1 MAERNSFKYIGA
13 INNSY
18 ILIIIQPTT
27 FHMNDR
33 KRLRRQFLKDSAK
46 ASGLMMLAP
55 LMGKIKFVESTQRQ
69 QEIATVLNRIKFAV
83 INIDHPHIYG
93 MTDAIKRG
101 GGELTAL
108 YAKQP
113 DLAAAFLKT
122 YPEAKAVKSEREI
135 LEDPSI
141 QLVLSSGIPD
151 ERAPLGIRVM
161 QHGKDYLSDKPGII
175 SLEQLA
181 LVKKVQKETNQ
192 IYSILYS
199 ERFENKAT
207 EKASQLVA
215 SGAIGQVIQTVNL
228 APHRIHNNIGKTGLA
243 DRPDWFWDKKRYGGI
258 LTDIGSH
265 QFDQFLHFTG
275 SSDAQVLMSQ
285 VGNVHHPDKP
295 FFEDFGD
302 VMLSGNGGAGYIRV
316 DWFTPDAL
324 DTWGDGRLTILGTDG
339 YIEVR
344 KNTDIASGNKGGNHL
359 YLVNNKE
366 MVHIDCKNEVLPFG
380 PRFVDDVLNRTET
393 AMTQKHCFLVTEL
406 ALKAQKD
413 ARIMSLKK

>member
-1 MAERNSFKYIGA
+1 MNS
-13 INNSY
+13 
-18 ILIIIQPTT
+18 QT
-27 FHMNDR
+27 
-33 KRLRRQFLKDSAK
+33 KRRRQFLKDSVK
-46 ASGLMMLAP
+46 ASGLMILSP
-55 LMGKIKFVESTQRQ
+55 LIDTVRFEESVERQ
-69 QEIATVLNRIKFAV
+69 DEVVAVPGRIKFAV

-108 YAKQP
+108 YARQP
-113 DLAAAFLKT
+113 DLAAAFLKA
-122 YPEAKAVKSEREI
+122 YPEAKLAKSESEI
-135 LEDPSI
+135 LEDPTV

-175 SLEQLA
+175 TLEQLA
-181 LVKKVQKETNQ
+181 AVKKVQMETKR
-192 IYSILYS
+192 IFSIMYS

-207 EKASQLVA
+207 ERASQLVK

-265 QFDQFLHFTG
+265 QFDQYLHFTG
-275 SSDAQVLMSQ
+275 SSEAQVLMSQ

-295 FFEDFGD
+295 LFEDFGD
-302 VMLSGNGGAGYIRV
+302 VMLSGNGGTGYIRV
-316 DWFTPDAL
+316 DWFTPDGL

-359 YLVNNKE
+359 YMANNKE
-366 MVHIDCKNEVLPFG
+366 MVHMDCTNEVLPFG

-393 AMTQKHCFLVTEL
+393 AMTQAHCFLATEL
-406 ALKAQKD
+406 ALKAQKS
-413 ARIMSLKK
+413 ARTITLKK